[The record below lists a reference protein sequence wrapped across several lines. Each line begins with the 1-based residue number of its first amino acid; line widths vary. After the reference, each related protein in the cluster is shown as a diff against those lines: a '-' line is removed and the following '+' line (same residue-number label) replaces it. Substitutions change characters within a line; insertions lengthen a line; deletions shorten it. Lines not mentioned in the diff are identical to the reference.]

1 MQKGKIKKRNETETE
16 MKEEQPSS
24 KWTSDEIIFLRE
36 ILPDPVNSFR
46 IEIEIEM
53 LEKRGF
59 IYM

>member
-1 MQKGKIKKRNETETE
+1 

-53 LEKRGF
+53 LEKRAF

>member
-1 MQKGKIKKRNETETE
+1 